1 MHCVA
6 PASLLQYRFHSNSNN
21 RITPKLVVKKKTPL
35 KNLLLIHELAF
46 ILLIFLVATIGAI
59 GIHLQQKSSQESS
72 RINVIVQEVQQT
84 RGDLYRQMKELFDAY
99 FLNDVEARNEYN
111 NFTRSVENHFVQLH
125 NIAQG
130 EAETAAINDLH
141 AGYKAFVRET
151 STLFD
156 LQPNIT
162 SDELK
167 KRLNTDLEAGL
178 FSRYETLLAHTE
190 QLLTEKQAELDLQ
203 LKDSKRK
210 SNFLLFTPL
219 ILAVLLLV
227 FSRIF
232 LKRSIVKPIEGI
244 LKATSEISAGNLS
257 HKAPDEDIE
266 ELATL
271 SQAINEMADKLITS
285 QESLI
290 RTEKQAAQGLL
301 VPMLAHNIRNPLAS
315 IRATAQVLDE
325 PELDAETRESLHGI
339 INTVDRLERWTG
351 ALLAYLHPLK
361 PQPSITSIREI
372 IHGALEPLQQK
383 VSKKSIQIIQPA
395 WPNTVARYNDTIFT
409 DQHLLEQVIYNLV
422 LNAIDA
428 SNKKSVIEIQLD
440 ISPAEFTLQILDSGS
455 GMPFTP
461 DPSAMSAPTTKRFG
475 TGIGI
480 PFAFK
485 VCDALGGN
493 LAFSARANGG
503 TAITIMLPK
512 SIELNEQPI
521 A

>member
-1 MHCVA
+1 M
-6 PASLLQYRFHSNSNN
+6 
-21 RITPKLVVKKKTPL
+21 
-35 KNLLLIHELAF
+35 HELAF
-46 ILLIFLVATIGAI
+46 ILLILLAASIGAI
-59 GIHLQQKSSQESS
+59 GIHLQEQSS
-72 RINVIVQEVQQT
+72 RESNRISLIVQEVQQT

-99 FLNDVEARNEYN
+99 FLMDLEARSEYN
-111 NFTRSVENHFVQLH
+111 HFTSSVEQHFAQLH
-125 NIAQG
+125 LL
-130 EAETAAINDLH
+130 AEGSAEEKAIQDLH
-141 AGYKAFVRET
+141 SGYKAFVNET
-151 STLFD
+151 SSLFD
-156 LQPNIT
+156 LKPGVT
-162 SDELK
+162 GDELK
-167 KRLNTDLEAGL
+167 KILNTDLESGI

-190 QLLTEKQAELDLQ
+190 RLLNEKQAELDLR
-203 LKDSKRK
+203 LTESKRK

-232 LKRSIVKPIEGI
+232 LKRLIVKPIGDV
-244 LKATSEISAGNLS
+244 LKATSEISAGNLE
-257 HKAPDEDIE
+257 HKVPEEKIE
-266 ELATL
+266 ELASL
-271 SQAINEMADKLITS
+271 SKAINEMAEKLITS
-285 QESLI
+285 QENLV

-325 PELDAETRESLHGI
+325 PGLDADTRESLHGI

-361 PQPSITSIREI
+361 PQTGMASFREI
-372 IHGALEPLQQK
+372 IEGALEPLQQK
-383 VSKKSIQIIQPA
+383 IAAKSIQLKLPA
-395 WPNTVARYNDTIFT
+395 WSGPTSTYDDRILT

-428 SNKKSVIEIQLD
+428 CNKNGSVEIQLGTTA
-440 ISPAEFTLQILDSGS
+440 STFTLQILDNGS

-461 DPSAMSAPTTKRFG
+461 DPSAISAPTTKRFG

-493 LAFSARANGG
+493 LQYQTKPDGG
-503 TAITIMLPK
+503 TAVIIKLPR
-512 SIELNEQPI
+512 SIELN
-521 A
+521 

>member
-1 MHCVA
+1 MA
-6 PASLLQYRFHSNSNN
+6 
-21 RITPKLVVKKKTPL
+21 KKKTSL

-46 ILLIFLVATIGAI
+46 ILLILLVATVGAI
-59 GIHLQQKSSQESS
+59 GIHLQEKSSQESS
-72 RINVIVQEVQQT
+72 RISLIVQEVQQT

-99 FLNDVEARNEYN
+99 FLNDIEARNEYN
-111 NFTRSVENHFVQLH
+111 NFTRSVENHFLQLH

-141 AGYKAFVRET
+141 AGYKAFVKET
-151 STLFD
+151 SALFD

-162 SDELK
+162 GDELK

-178 FSRYETLLAHTE
+178 FSRYEILLAHTE
-190 QLLTEKQAELDLQ
+190 QLLNEKQTELDLQ

-244 LKATSEISAGNLS
+244 LKATSEISAGNLH
-257 HKAPDEDIE
+257 HKAPDEDIN
-266 ELATL
+266 ELASL
-271 SQAINEMADKLITS
+271 SKAINEMAEKLITS
-285 QESLI
+285 QESLV

-325 PELDAETRESLHGI
+325 PELDAETRESLRGI

-361 PQPSITSIREI
+361 PQPSATSFREI
-372 IHGALEPLQQK
+372 IQGALEPLQQK
-383 VSKKSIQIIQPA
+383 ISKKSIQIIQPA
-395 WPNTVARYNDTIFT
+395 WPKTNATYNDKIFT

-428 SNKKSVIEIQLD
+428 SNKKSVIEIKLD
-440 ISPAEFTLQILDSGS
+440 VTPAGFTLQILDNGS

-493 LAFSARANGG
+493 LQFSARTNGG
-503 TAITIMLPK
+503 TTITIILPRT
-512 SIELNEQPI
+512 IELN
-521 A
+521 